1 MKRHYLLGNSF
12 AIAMLMGASLTVSAT
27 DISDEAGLRAI
38 ANDLA
43 GEYTLTADITLTS
56 DWTPLGSEN
65 SPFTGKIH
73 GNGHVIK
80 NVKAQDKDTDRMGFI
95 SVAQGATIEKLGLEN
110 VDILGSAD
118 TGGLVGQDRGSTI
131 SECYVTGYIAGR
143 DHVGSLIGGCKD
155 NGMTVVTNCYG
166 IAYVYSR
173 EHQAAGLVGTPV
185 DLQLDKCYF
194 AGTVCGNQNCMGG
207 LAALIDG
214 GNTCDISNSFVA
226 APMLVRENTGYGAQD
241 RILGNTNGKSN
252 KLTNLYALAG
262 TELGEYGKF
271 EVKTDNNPN
280 WTTGADKTYAELTS
294 PEFIKTTL
302 TWDTDNVWVA
312 EDGVLP
318 RLKWQKA
325 PVDASV
331 VCAIHA
337 GTSFTIAQGS
347 EVYAKP
353 GVLYGAKIVSANP
366 EVAVYNAETGKIE
379 AKSNGKTTITISWGG
394 DATVAASSAIYNVE
408 VKGVAYT
415 INTVDDLKTVS
426 MDLAGKFTLN
436 ADLDLSG
443 ENWAPLGTNSDP
455 FTGTFDGN
463 GHVIKNLTYN
473 SSEADKIGLFG
484 VAQGATIKNLG
495 LENVNIY
502 AHNDVAGLLGFE
514 KGSCTI
520 SGCYVTGK
528 ISGRDHVGALLGGGD
543 EGTVTNITDSY
554 AVAYVYSRDS
564 QAGGLVGITKDVTI
578 DRCYFAGHVYDDHD
592 CIGGILSLVDGG
604 SSTVIKNS
612 FVAAPYV
619 VSPDAWHGKG
629 RILGLAKDGA
639 TTLENN
645 YALADMKVGKFG
657 EFATANDNTAG
668 NDGASKNYAELTSP
682 EFIKTTLGWDTEN
695 VWVAAAG
702 VLPHLAWQKA
712 AIDASAVY
720 ENYTEPKDIT
730 VGTKAESQITVAT
743 LYGATYTSAKPSIA
757 TVSENGVVTGVSA
770 GQTTV
775 AVAWGGDATVA
786 AASKDINVNVEGV
799 YYTITSADQ
808 LKSIRLD
815 LAGEFTLDA
824 DIDMEGADVWTPI
837 GTEAAPFTGKILG
850 NGHKIKNIKISGEN
864 NVGFIGT
871 AHNATV
877 SHLGMEG
884 ATVNYTGNG
893 ANVAVIVG
901 RANGGVEVRE
911 CYVEGCNIR
920 GRDHVAAI
928 VGGSFK
934 NGDKANLVED
944 CHVTDTK
951 VFTNEHQVAGI
962 MGTMINATINRC
974 YFTGDVNPESK
985 GTNAGGMVSLIDAQ
999 GDGITNAITNCVC
1012 LATYVKGNTTGR
1024 ILGNAGNR
1032 QVTLTNNYAVET
1044 TECNGSDSDNTTS
1057 GRQGET
1063 VSAAEAE
1070 SADFYKTK
1078 LGWPIH
1084 VLSQPA
1090 SYRVADTS
1098 RNAWYTGNM
1107 GKTTKYPELTVF
1119 ATFDTTGIDEVST
1132 EGTSTVSVLGV
1143 PGGVAV
1149 TASEAAVVSV
1159 YTTAGALVAQTP
1171 VEGSA
1176 VVPAAAG
1183 IYVVS
1188 VATEGAA
1195 KTYKVVVM

>member
-38 ANDLA
+38 ANNPN

-56 DWTPLGSEN
+56 DWTPLGSE
-65 SPFTGKIH
+65 SIPFRGTIH

-80 NVKAQDKDTDRMGFI
+80 NVKAKSRDTNCMGFI
-95 SVAQGATIEKLGLEN
+95 SVATGATIEKLGLEN
-110 VDILGSAD
+110 VDILGSQD
-118 TGGLVGQDRGSTI
+118 TGGLVGQSQGSKI

-143 DHVGSLIGGCKD
+143 DHVGSLIGGCKAI
-155 NGMTVVTNCYG
+155 GMTEVTNCYG

-173 EHQAAGLVGTPV
+173 EHQAAGLVGTPI

-194 AGTVCGNQNCMGG
+194 AGTVCGHQNRMGG

-226 APMLVRENTGYGAQD
+226 APMLVHETPGSGPYD
-241 RILGNTNGKSN
+241 RILGDTDGKTN

-271 EVKTDNNPN
+271 EVKKDNNPN

-294 PEFIKTTL
+294 PDFIAKTL
-302 TWDTDNVWVA
+302 TWDTENVWVA
-312 EDGVLP
+312 KDGVLP

-331 VCAIHA
+331 VCATHA
-337 GTSFTIAQGS
+337 GTSFALAPGS
-347 EVYAKP
+347 DVYAKP

-366 EVAVYNAETGKIE
+366 EVADYNAKTGKIE

-394 DATVAASSAIYNVE
+394 DDTVAASSAIYNVE
-408 VKGVAYT
+408 VKGVTYT

-426 MDLAGKFTLN
+426 LDLAGKFTLN
-436 ADLDLSG
+436 ADLDLTG
-443 ENWAPLGTNSDP
+443 ENWAPLGTDSAP

-473 SSEADKIGLFG
+473 SSEANKIGLFG
-484 VAQGATIKNLG
+484 VAKDATIKNLG

-502 AHNDVAGLLGFE
+502 AHDNVAGLLGFE
-514 KGSCTI
+514 KTNCTI

-543 EGTVTNITDSY
+543 AGTVTNITDSY
-554 AVAYVYSRDS
+554 AVAYVYSRET

-619 VSPDAWHGKG
+619 VSPNAWHGKG
-629 RILGLAKDGA
+629 RILGTPNGNTVTLA
-639 TTLENN
+639 NN
-645 YALADMKVGKFG
+645 YALADMKVGNFG
-657 EFATANDNTAG
+657 NFATANDNANG
-668 NDGASKNYAELTSP
+668 NDGASKTYAELTSP
-682 EFIKTTLGWDTEN
+682 EFIKTTLGWDTEK
-695 VWVAAAG
+695 VWKAAAG
-702 VLPHLAWQKA
+702 VLPHLAWQTAK
-712 AIDASAVY
+712 IDASAVY
-720 ENYTEPKDIT
+720 ENYTVPKDIAVHT
-730 VGTKAESQITVAT
+730 NAESQITVAT
-743 LYGATYTSAKPSIA
+743 LYGATYTSADPSIA
-757 TVSENGVVTGVSA
+757 TVNENGLVTGKSE

-775 AVAWGGDATVA
+775 TVAWGGDATVA
-786 AASKDINVNVEGV
+786 PESKDINVNVGV
-799 YYTITSADQ
+799 YYNITRADQ
-808 LKSIRLD
+808 LNSIRLD
-815 LAGEFTLDA
+815 LAGVFTLED
-824 DIDMEGADVWTPI
+824 DIDMDGASVWTPI

-850 NGHKIKNIKISGEN
+850 NGHKIKNIKISGET

-871 AHNATV
+871 AQNATV

-884 ATVNYTGNG
+884 ATVNYTGDG

-901 RANGGVEVRE
+901 RANGGVVVRE

-934 NGDKANLVED
+934 NGDASLVED

-951 VFTNEHQVAGI
+951 VFTNQFQVAGI
-962 MGTMINATINRC
+962 MGTMVNATINRC
-974 YFTGDVNPESK
+974 YFTGEVNPESK
-985 GTNAGGMVSLIDAQ
+985 GTNAGGMVSLID
-999 GDGITNAITNCVC
+999 DWNEGITNAITNCVC
-1012 LATYVKGNTTGR
+1012 LATSVKGETTGR
-1024 ILGNAGNR
+1024 ILGNAGYR
-1032 QVTLTNNYAVET
+1032 QVTLANNYAVET
-1044 TECNGSDSDNTTS
+1044 TACNGSYSDNTTS
-1057 GRQGET
+1057 GRHGET
-1063 VSAAEAE
+1063 VTAAEAE

-1084 VLSQPA
+1084 VLSQPV
-1090 SYRVADTS
+1090 SYRAADTS

-1107 GKTTKYPELTVF
+1107 GTTTKYPELTVF

-1149 TASEAAVVSV
+1149 TVSEAAVVSV

>member
-38 ANDLA
+38 ANNLE

-65 SPFTGKIH
+65 SPFRGTIH

-80 NVKAQDKDTDRMGFI
+80 NVKAKSKDTDRMGFI
-95 SVAQGATIEKLGLEN
+95 SVATGATIEKLGLEN

-118 TGGLVGQDRGSTI
+118 TGGLVGQSRGSKI
-131 SECYVTGYIAGR
+131 RECYVTGYIAGR
-143 DHVGSLIGGCKD
+143 DHVGSLIGGCKAY
-155 NGMTVVTNCYG
+155 GMTEVTNCYG

-173 EHQAAGLVGTPV
+173 EHQAGGLVGTPI

-194 AGTVCGNQNCMGG
+194 AGTVCGHQNRMGG

-214 GNTCDISNSFVA
+214 GKTCDISNSFVA
-226 APMLVRENTGYGAQD
+226 APMLVHETPGSGPYD
-241 RILGNTNGKSN
+241 RILGDTWGKPN
-252 KLTNLYALAG
+252 NLTNLYALAG

-271 EVKTDNNPN
+271 EVKKDTNPN
-280 WTTGADKTYAELTS
+280 WTAGADKTYAELTS
-294 PEFIKTTL
+294 PGFITGTL
-302 TWDTDNVWVA
+302 GWDTEKVWVA
-312 EDGVLP
+312 ADGVLP
-318 RLKWQKA
+318 RFKWQTA

-331 VCAIHA
+331 VCATHA
-337 GTSFTIAQGS
+337 GTSFALAPGS
-347 EVYAKP
+347 DVYAKP

-366 EVAVYNAETGKIE
+366 EVADYNAETGKIE

-394 DATVAASSAIYNVE
+394 DDTVAASSAIYNVE

-426 MDLAGKFTLN
+426 MDLAGTFTLN

-443 ENWAPLGTNSDP
+443 ENWAPLGTDSAP

-473 SSEADKIGLFG
+473 SSEANKIGLFG
-484 VAQGATIKNLG
+484 VAKDATIKNLG

-502 AHNDVAGLLGFE
+502 AHDNVAGLLGFE
-514 KGSCTI
+514 KTNCTI

-543 EGTVTNITDSY
+543 AGTVTNITDSY
-554 AVAYVYSRDS
+554 AVAYVYSRES

-578 DRCYFAGHVYDDHD
+578 DRCYFAGHVYDNNN

-619 VSPDAWHGKG
+619 VSPNAWHGKG
-629 RILGLAKDGA
+629 RILGTPDGKPV
-639 TTLENN
+639 TLQNN

-657 EFATANDNTAG
+657 EFATANDNAAG
-668 NDGASKNYAELTSP
+668 NDGASKTYAELTSP
-682 EFIKTTLGWDTEN
+682 DFIKNTLGWDTEN
-695 VWVAAAG
+695 VWVAAGG
-702 VLPHLAWQKA
+702 VLPHLAWQTA
-712 AIDASAVY
+712 PIDASAVY

-730 VGTKAESQITVAT
+730 VGTNAESQITVAT
-743 LYGATYTSAKPSIA
+743 LYGATYTSAAPSIA
-757 TVSENGVVTGVSA
+757 TVNENGVVTGVSA

-808 LKSIRLD
+808 LNSIRLD

-824 DIDMEGADVWTPI
+824 DIDMEGAGVWTPI

-850 NGHKIKNIKISGEN
+850 NGHKIKNITISGEN

-884 ATVNYTGNG
+884 ATVDYTGNG

-934 NGDKANLVED
+934 NGDKASLVED

-974 YFTGDVNPESK
+974 YFTGEVNPESK

-1012 LATYVKGNTTGR
+1012 LATSVKGNNTGR
-1024 ILGNAGNR
+1024 ILGNADNR

-1044 TECNGSDSDNTTS
+1044 TACNGSDSDNTTS

-1063 VSAAEAE
+1063 VTAAEAK
-1070 SADFYKTK
+1070 SPDFYKTK

-1107 GKTTKYPELTVF
+1107 GTTTKYPELTVF

-1149 TASEAAVVSV
+1149 TVSEAAVVSV

>member
-56 DWTPLGSEN
+56 DWTPLGSE
-65 SPFTGKIH
+65 SIPFRGTIH

-80 NVKAQDKDTDRMGFI
+80 NVKAKSRDTDRMGFI
-95 SVAQGATIEKLGLEN
+95 SVATGATIEKLGLEN
-110 VDILGSAD
+110 VDILGSQD
-118 TGGLVGQDRGSTI
+118 TGGLVGQSQGSKI

-143 DHVGSLIGGCKD
+143 DHVGSLIGGCKAI
-155 NGMTVVTNCYG
+155 GMTEVTNCYG

-173 EHQAAGLVGTPV
+173 EHQAAGLVGTPI
-185 DLQLDKCYF
+185 DLKLDKCYF
-194 AGTVCGNQNCMGG
+194 AGTVCGHQNRMGG

-226 APMLVRENTGYGAQD
+226 APMLVHETPGSGPYD
-241 RILGNTNGKSN
+241 RILGDTNN
-252 KLTNLYALAG
+252 KTNNLTNLYALAG

-271 EVKTDNNPN
+271 EVKSDTNPN
-280 WTTGADKTYAELTS
+280 WTTGADKTYDELTS

-302 TWDTDNVWVA
+302 GWDTDKVWVA
-312 EDGVLP
+312 KDGVLP
-318 RLKWQKA
+318 HLAWQKD

-331 VCAIHA
+331 VCATHA
-337 GTSFTIAQGS
+337 GTSFNLAPGS
-347 EVYAKP
+347 DVYAKP

-366 EVAVYNAETGKIE
+366 EVADYNAETGKIE

-394 DATVAASSAIYNVE
+394 DDTVAASSAIYNVE

-426 MDLAGKFTLN
+426 MKLDGKFTLN

-443 ENWAPLGTNSDP
+443 ENWAPLGTNSAP

-473 SSEADKIGLFG
+473 SSEANKIGLFG
-484 VAQGATIKNLG
+484 VAQGATIKDLG

-502 AHNDVAGLLGFE
+502 AHDDVAGLLGFE
-514 KGSCTI
+514 KGNCTI

-543 EGTVTNITDSY
+543 QGTVTNITDSY
-554 AVAYVYSRDS
+554 AVAYVYSRES

-619 VSPDAWHGKG
+619 VSRNAWHGKG
-629 RILGLAKDGA
+629 RILGTPNGNSVTLA
-639 TTLENN
+639 NN
-645 YALADMKVGKFG
+645 YALADMKIGNFG
-657 EFATANDNTAG
+657 NFATANDNAAG
-668 NDGASKNYAELTSP
+668 NDGASKTYAELTSLD
-682 EFIKTTLGWDTEN
+682 FIKNTLGWDTQN
-695 VWVAAAG
+695 VWVAADG
-702 VLPHLAWQKA
+702 VLPHLKWQKV

-720 ENYTEPKDIT
+720 ENYTEPKDIA
-730 VGTKAESQITVAT
+730 VGISAESQITVAT
-743 LYGATYTSAKPSIA
+743 LYGAKYTSADPSIA
-757 TVSENGVVTGVSA
+757 TVNENGVVTGVSK
-770 GQTTV
+770 GHTTV
-775 AVAWGGDATVA
+775 AVKWGGDATVA
-786 AASKDINVNVEGV
+786 PASKDINVNVGV
-799 YYTITSADQ
+799 YYNITRADQ
-808 LKSIRLD
+808 LNSIRLD
-815 LAGEFTLDA
+815 LAGEFTLED
-824 DIDMEGADVWTPI
+824 DIDMDGASVWTPI
-837 GTEAAPFTGKILG
+837 GTKAAPFTGKILG
-850 NGHKIKNIKISGEN
+850 NGHKIRNIKISGET

-884 ATVNYTGNG
+884 ATVNYTGDG

-901 RANGGVEVRE
+901 CADGGVEVRE
-911 CYVEGCNIR
+911 CYVEDCNIR

-934 NGDKANLVED
+934 NGDKANLVQD

-951 VFTNEHQVAGI
+951 VFTNQFQVAGI
-962 MGTMINATINRC
+962 MGTMVNATINRC
-974 YFTGDVNPESK
+974 YFTGEVNPESK
-985 GTNAGGMVSLIDAQ
+985 GTNAGGMVSLIDAD

-1012 LATYVKGNTTGR
+1012 LATSVKGETTGR
-1024 ILGNAGNR
+1024 ILGNADNR

-1044 TECNGSDSDNTTS
+1044 TACNGSYSDNTTS
-1057 GRQGET
+1057 GRHGET
-1063 VSAAEAE
+1063 VTADVAE

-1078 LGWPIH
+1078 LGWPIY

-1090 SYRVADTS
+1090 SYRAADTS

-1107 GKTTKYPELTVF
+1107 GTTTKYPELTVF